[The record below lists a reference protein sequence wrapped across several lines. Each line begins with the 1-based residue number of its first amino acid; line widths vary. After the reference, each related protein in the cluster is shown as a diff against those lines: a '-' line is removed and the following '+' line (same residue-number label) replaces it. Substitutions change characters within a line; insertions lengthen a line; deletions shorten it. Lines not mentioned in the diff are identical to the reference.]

1 VNSQPT
7 LQWEKKR
14 MPFNK
19 KSQRPDDQLTVSQE
33 TSEPWAFALQLRSS
47 ATRSR
52 ELATTATRSVIDAI
66 TPQLHSSATRSREL
80 ATTATRSVI
89 EAVTRRATIKSRK
102 SGTPRSVIDAW
113 LIMSGNIQSDGEIK
127 IDGKVKGDIRCKQ
140 LIVGQDATI
149 IGDIAAEVIV
159 VRGCVKGT
167 IRANCITLRST
178 ARVKGEIFYKLFAV
192 EGGAAF
198 DGQFYRSAE
207 PLKASGK
214 PEKWVTELQAMSSAM
229 TVLDKPNGESIE
241 PKTVSAA

>member
-1 VNSQPT
+1 
-7 LQWEKKR
+7 

-19 KSQRPDDQLTVSQE
+19 KSKLPNDQSTVFQQA
-33 TSEPWAFALQLRSS
+33 SEPSAFTLQLRNS

-52 ELATTATRSVIDAI
+52 ELATA
-66 TPQLHSSATRSREL
+66 
-80 ATTATRSVI
+80 ATRSVI
-89 EAVTRRATIKSRK
+89 EAVPLLSRRAATRSRDLATTATRFVIEIIPLLSRRPATKSRK
-102 SGTPRSVIDAW
+102 PGTTTRSVIDAW
-113 LIMSGNIQSDGEIK
+113 LIMSGNIQSEGKIQ
-127 IDGKVKGDIRCKQ
+127 IDGKIKGDIRCTH

-167 IRANCITLRST
+167 IRANRITLRST